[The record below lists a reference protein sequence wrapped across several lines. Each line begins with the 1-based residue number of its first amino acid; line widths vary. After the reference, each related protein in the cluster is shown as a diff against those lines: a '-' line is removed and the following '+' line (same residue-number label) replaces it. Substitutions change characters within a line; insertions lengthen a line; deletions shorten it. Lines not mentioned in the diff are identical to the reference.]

1 MIWYTPQRMYIC
13 KQIQQVYQE
22 TRYFTNHWNI
32 ANQWYNSNKDWE
44 LPRSSMLEAQTCK
57 TDNGYLVVCIL
68 YHTVQRSWRFERLP
82 LKIQTY
88 HSACPHAGD
97 NQSCCR
103 VKHVSTV
110 TCQQSWVPS
119 PTYHQR
125 PGMLDVPQGIT
136 ILSLSEPH
144 HFVKLSTWTKE
155 KTDQKSMW
163 AAHNVIYTV

>member
-1 MIWYTPQRMYIC
+1 MARRAA
-13 KQIQQVYQE
+13 K
-22 TRYFTNHWNI
+22 FTNLPIYQIYHCPESVLSL
-32 ANQWYNSNKDWE
+32 ASCLTQWRLR

-68 YHTVQRSWRFERLP
+68 YHTVQHSWRFERLP

-155 KTDQKSMW
+155 NSDQKSMW